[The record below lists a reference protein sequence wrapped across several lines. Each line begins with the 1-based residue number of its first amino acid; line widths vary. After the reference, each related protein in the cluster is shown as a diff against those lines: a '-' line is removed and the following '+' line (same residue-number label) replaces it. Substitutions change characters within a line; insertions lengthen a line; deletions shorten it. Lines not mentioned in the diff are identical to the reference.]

1 MPDTALERDE
11 TQARAEFSV
20 FHQVLARIAVLAL
33 VMLGVG
39 GTIYKL
45 M

>member
-1 MPDTALERDE
+1 MPDTALEQE
-11 TQARAEFSV
+11 KTKVTAEFTV
-20 FHQVLARIAVLAL
+20 FHKMLAGFAVVAL